1 MKKMLEILKSMLK
14 KSFEIIKSIPQ
25 WIKKQYFFHF
35 FVWIY
40 WILSIF
46 PMLLP
51 GSTIG
56 DFMQILIIF
65 GPLLTVVVFVYF
77 IPIILIVMLIK
88 YIRHRTVCVTSTF
101 LLHNKVYGFV
111 YWVTVPTVIGLAIF
125 VVSTRAF
132 IPVAS

>member
-35 FVWIY
+35 FAWIY

-46 PMLLP
+46 AILFP
-51 GSTIG
+51 GSTIE
-56 DFMQILIIF
+56 DIIFILIIF
-65 GPLLTVVVFVYF
+65 VPLFTVLAFIYF

-111 YWVTVPTVIGLAIF
+111 YWVTIPTVIGLAIF
-125 VVSTRAF
+125 VISTRAF